1 MKWKKKRGSRECDHS
16 TWSHSLEPLFFFHFI
31 IPSHS
36 HIANNLFLLDCGLF
50 LLDIMAYMTYHYIN
64 QRQKE
69 YVMKT
74 LNEFFNQQMQ
84 DPEFRSEYEKIQP
97 EMDIIRAIVD
107 ARLSQNLTQK
117 ELAERTGI
125 NQADISKLENGTRNP
140 SLKLLQ
146 RLADGMD
153 MILKI
158 EFIPKPKHK

>member
-1 MKWKKKRGSRECDHS
+1 MIQF
-16 TWSHSLEPLFFFHFI
+16 TVIF
-31 IPSHS
+31 
-36 HIANNLFLLDCGLF
+36 FLLRRQDNPYEWVYQKNSKN
-50 LLDIMAYMTYHYIN
+50 AP
-64 QRQKE
+64 QRDNRIILKG
-69 YVMKT
+69 VRIMKT